1 VQNSIHS
8 QSPRSPH
15 LGSIQKQ
22 EVLSK
27 MWSGDISA
35 NGLDINVIKSK
46 NMQVNVNYVSQEST
60 GRGGA
65 SGRAA
70 IGILDAHDD
79 LSPRYL

>member
-1 VQNSIHS
+1 
-8 QSPRSPH
+8 
-15 LGSIQKQ
+15 
-22 EVLSK
+22 

-70 IGILDAHDD
+70 IGILDAYDD